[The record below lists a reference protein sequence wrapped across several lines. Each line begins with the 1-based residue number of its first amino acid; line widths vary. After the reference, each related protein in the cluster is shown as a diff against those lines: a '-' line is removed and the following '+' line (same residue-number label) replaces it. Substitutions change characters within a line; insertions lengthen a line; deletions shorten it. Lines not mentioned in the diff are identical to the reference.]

1 MSAVAH
7 TATTAPA
14 AHNEALIQRLAQL
27 SAEFGESLA
36 AKVDEVR
43 RIWALI
49 PSAPSAEESLAALV
63 KIHDIVHTLAGS
75 GKSFGFPQVS
85 TAAAP
90 LDGLFRLVTEQTGS
104 GHPENL
110 SHEEI
115 TQIETLIQA
124 LEDAAAAPGQAIDLE
139 DMSAA
144 PTASETPPRSTFIL
158 VLAGANPAD
167 DDDLVDALESYGYRT
182 QIIRTPGEIP
192 SDLSRGL
199 RGIVMA
205 DVSAGDDHI
214 ACLRRN
220 MTIAHLP
227 LILCSNQTGFSDR
240 LSAVRHGAAAFIV
253 KPYEREQ
260 LVESISAL
268 EENDYERPFRVV
280 IAEDDDPLSSF
291 YQTTLEHAGMETR
304 VVHRPSKLLDTL
316 SGFDPDII
324 VMDLYMPECTGLDL
338 AQIVRQ
344 FPAYTTIPILFL
356 STESRLDLQLRAR
369 HLGADDF
376 LPKPL
381 QPGQLISAVTSRANR
396 YRELKKLTDRDS
408 LTGLLNHTNILRNLE
423 REVSVAGRTRNPVS
437 FAMIDIDFFKSVNDT
452 YGHVVGDQV
461 ILRVT
466 HLVRNRLRQVDFVGR
481 YGGEEFAVVMPNTDA
496 AAAKEVMD
504 KLREAAQEIE
514 HESDN
519 GPFHV
524 TFSCGIATYPGA
536 KTVLDLTQAADDALY
551 TAKRSGRYQVVIAGD
566 DGR

>member
-1 MSAVAH
+1 MSAVANS
-7 TATTAPA
+7 ATTTPA
-14 AHNEALIQRLAQL
+14 AHHEALIQRLAQL
-27 SAEFGESLA
+27 SAEFGASLA

-49 PSAPSAEESLAALV
+49 PSAPSGEETLAALV
-63 KIHDIVHTLAGS
+63 KIHDIVHTLAGA

-90 LDGLFRLVTEQTGS
+90 LDGLCRLVTEQTGS
-104 GHPENL
+104 GHPEHL
-110 SHEEI
+110 TPEEVA
-115 TQIETLIQA
+115 QIETLIQA
-124 LEDAAAAPGQAIDLE
+124 LEDAAAAPGQAIDLD
-139 DMSAA
+139 DMAAA
-144 PTASETPPRSTFIL
+144 PTAGEIPQRSTFVL
-158 VLAGANPAD
+158 VLGGANPAD
-167 DDDLVDALESYGYRT
+167 HNDLMEALESYGYRA
-182 QIIRTPGEIP
+182 QVIRTPGEIP
-192 SDLSRGL
+192 NELSRGE

-205 DVSAGDDHI
+205 DVSAGDAHI
-214 ACLRRN
+214 AALRRN

-227 LILCSNQTGFSDR
+227 LILCSSQTGFSDR
-240 LSAVRHGAAAFIV
+240 LSAVRHGAAAFIA

-260 LVESISAL
+260 LVEAISSL

-291 YQTTLEHAGMETR
+291 YQATLDHAGMETR
-304 VVHRPSKLLDTL
+304 VIRRPSKFLDTL

-381 QPGQLISAVTSRANR
+381 QPGQLISAVTSRAKR

-423 REVSVAGRTRNPVS
+423 REVSVAGRTQNPVS

-466 HLVRNRLRQVDFVGR
+466 HLVRNRLRQVDYVGR

-504 KLREAAQEIE
+504 KLREAASEIA
-514 HESDN
+514 HESDD
-519 GPFHV
+519 GAFHV
-524 TFSCGIATYPGA
+524 TFSCGIATYPSA

-551 TAKRSGRYQVVIAGD
+551 TAKRRGRNQVVIAGD
-566 DGR
+566 DAR